1 MRIAL
6 IPDKFKGSLTAAQ
19 VCDALEAGIR
29 AVYPMAEIR
38 RFAASDGG
46 DGFLEAVR
54 AVRPME
60 VVQVPV
66 TDPLGRVITAA
77 FLHDPKTGEAYIEMA
92 RASGMELLSPGER
105 DPTRTDTRGTGELIL
120 KAAELGARH
129 IFVGLGGSGTNDGG
143 CGIASVFGYRFLDSD
158 QKVLPPVGGS
168 LNRITRIV
176 PPEVLPLSESVRI
189 TAVNDV
195 NNPLWGPRGAA
206 QVYAAQ
212 KGASPED
219 IQKLD
224 AGLQNLEERVREQLG
239 VDSGTLPG
247 AGAAGGTAFGLKCFL
262 GADFTS
268 GTDLV
273 LRLNGFEQYLHGP
286 KTDYVFTG
294 EGRIDSQTLNGKLIQ
309 GVLQLALAQ
318 KCPVVAVCGKCDAPM
333 DALSHMGFGAVLE
346 VSDPQ
351 KSISYAME
359 HAHELVA
366 EAVQE
371 YLGQKNKKAY

>member
-19 VCDALEAGIR
+19 VCDAMEAGIR
-29 AVYPMAEIR
+29 LVYPGAEIR

-46 DGFLEAVR
+46 DGFLEAVL

-66 TDPLGRVITAA
+66 TDPLGREVNAS

-92 RASGMELLSPGER
+92 RASGMELLTPGER
-105 DPTRTDTRGTGELIL
+105 NPIRTDTRGTGQLIL
-120 KAAELGARH
+120 KAAQLGARH

-143 CGIASVFGYRFLDSD
+143 CGIASVFGYRFLDSN
-158 QKVLPPVGGS
+158 QKELPPVGGS
-168 LNRITRIV
+168 LEGIARIL
-176 PPEVLPLSESVRI
+176 PPANPVLPKSVRI
-189 TAVNDV
+189 TAVYDV
-195 NNPLWGPRGAA
+195 NNPLWGPQGAA

-212 KGASPED
+212 KGASPQD
-219 IQKLD
+219 IQRLD

-239 VDSGTLPG
+239 VDAGHLPG

-262 GADFTS
+262 GADFTN

-273 LRLNGFEQYLHGP
+273 LRLNGFEQYLREP

-294 EGRIDSQTLNGKLIQ
+294 EGRIDTQTLNGKLIQ
-309 GVLQLALAQ
+309 GVLQLASAR
-318 KCPVVAVCGKCDAPM
+318 KCPVVAVCGQCDAPLE
-333 DALSHMGFGAVLE
+333 ALSSMGFEAVLQ
-346 VSDPQ
+346 VSDPH
-351 KSISYAME
+351 KSLAYAME
-359 HAHELVA
+359 HAYELVSDS
-366 EAVQE
+366 VQGF
-371 YLGQKNKKAY
+371 LRQKK

>member
-6 IPDKFKGSLTAAQ
+6 IPDKFKGSLSATQ
-19 VCDALEAGIR
+19 VCDAMEAGIR
-29 AVYPMAEIR
+29 EVYPGAEIR

-54 AVRPME
+54 AVRPVE

-66 TDPLGRVITAA
+66 SDPVGREITAS
-77 FLHDPKTGEAYIEMA
+77 FLFDPKTGEAFIEMA
-92 RASGMELLSPGER
+92 KASGMELLSPRER
-105 DPTRTDTRGTGELIL
+105 NPMRTDTRGTGQLIL
-120 KAAELGARH
+120 KAVQRGARH

-158 QKVLPPVGGS
+158 QQPLAPLGS
-168 LNRITRIV
+168 NLQRIARIV
-176 PPEVLPLSESVRI
+176 SPEAPPLPESVRI

-195 NNPLWGPRGAA
+195 NNPLWGPQGAA

-219 IQKLD
+219 IQRLD

-239 VDSGTLPG
+239 AGFGSLPG
-247 AGAAGGTAFGLKCFL
+247 SGAAGGTAFGLNCFL

-268 GTDLV
+268 GTNLV
-273 LRLNGFEQYLHGP
+273 LRLNGFEHYLGRY

-294 EGRIDSQTLNGKLIQ
+294 EGRIDAQTLNGKLIQ
-309 GVLQLALAQ
+309 GVLQLASAQ
-318 KCPVVAVCGKCDAPM
+318 KCPVVAVCGKWDAPM
-333 DALSHMGFGAVLE
+333 EALRSLGFEAVLE
-346 VSDPQ
+346 VSDPN
-351 KSISYAME
+351 KSLDYAMA

-366 EAVQE
+366 EGVRGFL
-371 YLGQKNKKAY
+371 YQKK

>member
-6 IPDKFKGSLTAAQ
+6 IPDKFKGSLTAAE
-19 VCDALEAGIR
+19 VCDAMEAGIR
-29 AVYPMAEIR
+29 AVYPGAEIR

-66 TDPLGRVITAA
+66 PDPIGREITAS

-105 DPTRTDTRGTGELIL
+105 NPMRTDTRGTGELIL
-120 KAAELGARH
+120 KAVRLGARH

-143 CGIASVFGYRFLDSD
+143 CGLASIFGYRFLDSD
-158 QKVLPPVGGS
+158 QQALLPVGGN
-168 LNRITRIV
+168 LERIAHIV
-176 PPEVLPLSESVRI
+176 PPEDLLLPRSVRI
-189 TAVNDV
+189 TAVYDV
-195 NNPLWGPRGAA
+195 NNPLWGPQGAA

-219 IQKLD
+219 IQRLD

-239 VDSGTLPG
+239 IDAGHLPG

-273 LRLNGFEQYLHGP
+273 LRLNGFAQYLDGP

-294 EGRIDSQTLNGKLIQ
+294 EGRIDTQTLNGKLIQ
-309 GVLQLALAQ
+309 GVLQLASAQ

-333 DALSHMGFGAVLE
+333 DALSRMGFEAVLE

-351 KSISYAME
+351 KSLAYAME

-366 EAVQE
+366 DSVQGF
-371 YLGQKNKKAY
+371 LSPKK

>member
-6 IPDKFKGSLTAAQ
+6 IPDKFKGSLTAAE
-19 VCDALEAGIR
+19 VCDAMEAGIR
-29 AVYPMAEIR
+29 AVYPGAEIR

-66 TDPLGRVITAA
+66 TDPIGREITAS

-105 DPTRTDTRGTGELIL
+105 NPMRTDTRGTGELIL
-120 KAAELGARH
+120 KAVRLGARH

-143 CGIASVFGYRFLDSD
+143 CGLASVFGYRFLDSD
-158 QKVLPPVGGS
+158 QQALLPVGGN
-168 LNRITRIV
+168 LERIAHIV
-176 PPEVLPLSESVRI
+176 PPEDLLLPRSVRI
-189 TAVNDV
+189 TAVYDV
-195 NNPLWGPRGAA
+195 NNPLWGPQGAA

-219 IQKLD
+219 IQRLD

-239 VDSGTLPG
+239 IDAGHLPG

-273 LRLNGFEQYLHGP
+273 LRLNGFAQYLDGP

-294 EGRIDSQTLNGKLIQ
+294 EGRIDTQTLNGKLIQ
-309 GVLQLALAQ
+309 GVLQLASAQ

-333 DALSHMGFGAVLE
+333 DALSRMGFEAVLE

-351 KSISYAME
+351 KSLAYAME

-366 EAVQE
+366 DSVQGF
-371 YLGQKNKKAY
+371 LSPKK

>member
-6 IPDKFKGSLTAAQ
+6 IPDKFKGSLTAAE
-19 VCDALEAGIR
+19 VCDAMEAGIR
-29 AVYPMAEIR
+29 AVYPGAEIR

-60 VVQVPV
+60 IVQVPV
-66 TDPLGRVITAA
+66 TDPIGREITAS

-105 DPTRTDTRGTGELIL
+105 NPMRTDTRGTGELIL
-120 KAAELGARH
+120 KAARLGARH

-158 QKVLPPVGGS
+158 QKELPPVGGS
-168 LNRITRIV
+168 LERIAYVV
-176 PPEVLPLSESVRI
+176 PPVNFRLPESVRI
-189 TAVNDV
+189 TAVYDV
-195 NNPLWGPRGAA
+195 NNPLWGPQGAA

-219 IQKLD
+219 IRRLD

-239 VDSGTLPG
+239 IDTGHLPG

-273 LRLNGFEQYLHGP
+273 LRLNGFAQYLQGP

-294 EGRIDSQTLNGKLIQ
+294 EGRIDTQTLNGKLIQ
-309 GVLQLALAQ
+309 GVLQLASTQ

-333 DALSHMGFGAVLE
+333 DALSRMGFEAVLE

-351 KSISYAME
+351 KSLAYAME

-366 EAVQE
+366 DSVQGF
-371 YLGQKNKKAY
+371 LSQKK

>member
-6 IPDKFKGSLTAAQ
+6 IPDKFKGSLTAAE
-19 VCDALEAGIR
+19 VCDAMEAGIR
-29 AVYPMAEIR
+29 AVYPGAEIR

-66 TDPLGRVITAA
+66 TDPIGREITAS

-105 DPTRTDTRGTGELIL
+105 NPMRTDTRGTGELIL
-120 KAAELGARH
+120 KAVRLGARH

-143 CGIASVFGYRFLDSD
+143 CGLASIFGYRFLDSD
-158 QKVLPPVGGS
+158 QQALLPVGGN
-168 LNRITRIV
+168 LERIAHIV
-176 PPEVLPLSESVRI
+176 PPEDLLLPRSVRI
-189 TAVNDV
+189 TAVYDV
-195 NNPLWGPRGAA
+195 NNPLWGLQGAA

-219 IQKLD
+219 IQRLD

-239 VDSGTLPG
+239 IDAGHLPG

-273 LRLNGFEQYLHGP
+273 LRLNGFAQYLDGP

-294 EGRIDSQTLNGKLIQ
+294 EGRIDTQTLNGKLIQ
-309 GVLQLALAQ
+309 GVLQLASAQ

-333 DALSHMGFGAVLE
+333 DALSRMGFEAVLE

-351 KSISYAME
+351 KSLAYAME

-366 EAVQE
+366 DSVQGF
-371 YLGQKNKKAY
+371 LSPKK

>member
-29 AVYPMAEIR
+29 AVYPGAEIR

-66 TDPLGRVITAA
+66 TDPLGREITAA

-105 DPTRTDTRGTGELIL
+105 NPTADRHPRYRTTHSKGCRAGCATY
-120 KAAELGARH
+120 
-129 IFVGLGGSGTNDGG
+129 FCGLGGSGTNDGG
-143 CGIASVFGYRFLDSD
+143 CGIGSVFGYRFLDRD
-158 QKVLPPVGGS
+158 QQVLLPVGAN
-168 LNRITRIV
+168 LERIAHII
-176 PPEVLPLSESVRI
+176 PPEDPPIPKSVRI
-189 TAVNDV
+189 TAVYDV
-195 NNPLWGPRGAA
+195 NNPLWGPEGAA
-206 QVYAAQ
+206 HVYAAQ

-224 AGLQNLEERVREQLG
+224 AGLQNLEECVREQLG
-239 VDSGTLPG
+239 VDSGSLPG

-273 LRLNGFEQYLHGP
+273 LRLNGFEQYLLGP

-294 EGRIDSQTLNGKLIQ
+294 EGRIDSPNPQWEINSGCPSARFGSEMSCGSGLWKMRCPHGCPQ
-309 GVLQLALAQ
+309 AYGVR
-318 KCPVVAVCGKCDAPM
+318 G
-333 DALSHMGFGAVLE
+333 STRG
-346 VSDPQ
+346 
-351 KSISYAME
+351 I
-359 HAHELVA
+359 
-366 EAVQE
+366 
-371 YLGQKNKKAY
+371 

>member
-6 IPDKFKGSLTAAQ
+6 IPDKFKGSLTAAE
-19 VCDALEAGIR
+19 VCDAMEAGIR
-29 AVYPMAEIR
+29 AVYPGAEIR

-66 TDPLGRVITAA
+66 TDPIGREITAS

-105 DPTRTDTRGTGELIL
+105 NPMRTDTRGTGELIL
-120 KAAELGARH
+120 KAVRLGARH

-143 CGIASVFGYRFLDSD
+143 CGLASVFGFRFLDSD
-158 QKVLPPVGGS
+158 QKALPPVGGS
-168 LNRITRIV
+168 LERIAYVV
-176 PPEVLPLSESVRI
+176 PPEDLLLPRSVRI
-189 TAVNDV
+189 TAVYDV
-195 NNPLWGPRGAA
+195 NNPLWGPQGAA

-219 IQKLD
+219 IQRLD

-239 VDSGTLPG
+239 IDAGHLPG

-273 LRLNGFEQYLHGP
+273 LRLNGFAQYLDGP

-294 EGRIDSQTLNGKLIQ
+294 EGRIDTQTLNGKLIQ
-309 GVLQLALAQ
+309 GVLQLASAQ

-333 DALSHMGFGAVLE
+333 DALSRMGFEAVLE

-351 KSISYAME
+351 KSLAYAME

-366 EAVQE
+366 DSVQGF
-371 YLGQKNKKAY
+371 LSPKK